1 MTDRERLGTMTD
13 LTVGLSA
20 EDRLRIDAIK
30 AEMID
35 AEGDDGPVA
44 APEA

>member
-1 MTDRERLGTMTD
+1 MSDGEQLGTMAD

-20 EDRLRIDAIK
+20 EDRLHIDAIK

-35 AEGDDGPVA
+35 AEGDDGPAA